1 MNTVVLTPC
10 ALGIDWQTDQE
21 LRILESSGYEVWRI
35 PGWSAI
41 DQCRNNAIYNAVY
54 ERKFKNVLFIDGDII
69 FKAQDVEKIISHNLP
84 IVAAAYPF
92 KGFPRMTV
100 QPFSKQKI
108 IFDQIQGSVQ
118 EVDCVATGFLF
129 INSEVFHTMQKK
141 LKLPLCN
148 TSFSAPQ
155 IPFFKPDVW
164 KVKKK
169 YYYLGEDFSFC
180 KRARKC
186 GYKIMLDSTI
196 KLGHVG
202 RYHYEWQDVVNQV
215 GEVPKSSKPLE
226 YQPDKKKKIINSS
239 RS

>member
-1 MNTVVLTPC
+1 MDTVILTPC

-21 LRILESSGYEVWRI
+21 LRILESMGYEVWRI

-41 DQCRNNAIYNAVY
+41 DQCRNNAVYNAVY
-54 ERKFKNVLFIDGDII
+54 ERKFKNVLFIDGDVI
-69 FKAQDVEKIISHNLP
+69 FKTQDVQKIISHNLP
-84 IVAAAYPF
+84 VVAAAYPF

-100 QPFSKQKI
+100 QPFKKQEI
-108 IFDQIQGSVQ
+108 VFDEIQGSVQ

-129 INSEVFHTMQKK
+129 IQSEVFHVMQKK

-164 KVKKK
+164 KVNKK

-186 GYKIMLDSTI
+186 DYKIMLDSTI

-202 RYHYEWQDVVNQV
+202 RYRYEWEDVANQV
-215 GEVPKSSKPLE
+215 GILPKSSKPLV
-226 YQPDKKKKIINSS
+226 YKPDKKKKINSS
-239 RS
+239 KS